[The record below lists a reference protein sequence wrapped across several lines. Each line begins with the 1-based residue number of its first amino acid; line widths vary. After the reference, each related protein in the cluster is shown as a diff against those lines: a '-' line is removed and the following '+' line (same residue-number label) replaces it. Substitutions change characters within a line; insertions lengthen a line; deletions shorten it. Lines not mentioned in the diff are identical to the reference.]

1 MIWGG
6 GLPLPCQMVKMA
18 PAAPGEVLNA
28 LVRTGAGATT
38 TMMTTTTLL
47 ACSLGQLR
55 EGTSWVIL
63 VAPAPPSVLWPYTHL
78 LLPTWSILGEE
89 WSLGL
94 FSTDF
99 GGSGE
104 SGSHGG
110 PRPCVWMMRTE
121 ASEVQQRA
129 G

>member
-1 MIWGG
+1 MGG
-6 GLPLPCQMVKMA
+6 RRG
-18 PAAPGEVLNA
+18 
-28 LVRTGAGATT
+28 TATT
-38 TMMTTTTLL
+38 LF

-55 EGTSWVIL
+55 EGTSWAIL
-63 VAPAPPSVLWPYTHL
+63 AAQPLPSVLLPIYMYL

-89 WSLGL
+89 QRLAL

-110 PRPCVWMMRTE
+110 SRPCVYTMRTE

>member
-1 MIWGG
+1 MR
-6 GLPLPCQMVKMA
+6 
-18 PAAPGEVLNA
+18 EVLNA
-28 LVRTGAGATT
+28 LMRTEWVGGGAQGHGDDS
-38 TMMTTTTLL
+38 
-47 ACSLGQLR
+47 ACLFPGQLR
-55 EGTSWVIL
+55 EGTSWAIL
-63 VAPAPPSVLWPYTHL
+63 AAQPLPSVLLPIYMYL

-89 WSLGL
+89 QRLAL

-110 PRPCVWMMRTE
+110 SRPCVYTMRTE